1 MTKRKTTRKPTT
13 RKTTAKVARKPV
25 KVATNKAV
33 TVAIIIN
40 RFDTRCGT
48 CFKPMTNREAKA
60 CPHCASVFTHV
71 TTECAVEWMKSTAQ
85 ALRTDLVYI
94 DFGGLA

>member
-1 MTKRKTTRKPTT
+1 MTKRKTTRKTTT
-13 RKTTAKVARKPV
+13 RKPATRKLTARKLV
-25 KVATNKAV
+25 KAAP
-33 TVAIIIN
+33 VAIIIN